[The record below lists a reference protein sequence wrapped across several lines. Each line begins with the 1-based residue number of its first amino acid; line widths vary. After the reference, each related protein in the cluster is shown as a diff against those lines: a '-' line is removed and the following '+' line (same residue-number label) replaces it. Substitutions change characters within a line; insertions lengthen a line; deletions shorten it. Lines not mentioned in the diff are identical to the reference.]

1 MDVELLEI
9 RDFLAR
15 QTPFSLLAPE
25 QLDSLPNQLA
35 IRYLR
40 RGSPFPPPEVETDY
54 LYLLRQGAVELR
66 GERKQLID
74 KFAEGDFYSAR
85 CSASNPERDFTGH
98 AVEDSLLYLLPCE
111 LINKLRQDN
120 NSFSEQLD
128 DSVRVRLKCA
138 LSTIHQQQAGENR
151 LLQSAV
157 WELIQREPV
166 MVGPDASIA
175 DAARQ
180 MTEQRVSSLLI
191 AEQDKLLGIVTD
203 RDLRSRCIAAGV
215 DPSQP
220 VSTIMSRELETV
232 SSEAQVL
239 EALLH
244 MTRLNVHHMPV
255 VDYDKVHGLITHSD
269 ILQMERSH
277 AIYLAAA
284 IDRAKT
290 PEQLAEI
297 AGRLPEL
304 QVQLI
309 EQGNDAGQLGQV
321 LSAIIDAITIRLLQ
335 LAEEQFGTSPVE
347 YCWFV
352 MGSLARREPTIG
364 SDQDNALV
372 LGDEYDEK
380 LHGDYFRQLATFVT
394 NGLDQCGIPYCPGDM
409 MAANE
414 EWRKTLSQW
423 RASYAQWF
431 RRPGEQEVM
440 LACNFLDL
448 RPVAG
453 NKQLLH
459 SLMRDV
465 IPEGRKHEAFLT
477 ALAMNVLQHRPPLGF
492 FRNLVLSD
500 DEAHREEL
508 DLKSGG
514 LMPIVSLARY
524 YAVSAGIDEMNT
536 AKRLETARDAGVLSE
551 EGAAELLDAYQLIA
565 TLRARHQVHQIS
577 QGEDVGQFIAPAT
590 LSAMERH
597 HLKDAF
603 RMIRQQQLN
612 LMLRFQTSGTM

>member
-9 RDFLAR
+9 RDFLA
-15 QTPFSLLAPE
+15 QQPIFSLLAAE

-66 GERKQLID
+66 GDARELLD
-74 KFAEGDFYSAR
+74 KYGEGDIFSAR
-85 CSASNPERDFTGH
+85 CSASNPERDLTGH

-111 LINKLRQDN
+111 TINQLRQDN
-120 NSFSEQLD
+120 PGFSEQLD
-128 DSVRVRLKCA
+128 DSIRLRLKRA
-138 LSTIHQQQAGENR
+138 LSTIHQQQLGENR
-151 LLQSAV
+151 LLQSSV
-157 WELIQREPV
+157 WELIHREPV
-166 MVGPDASIA
+166 MVGPDTSIV
-175 DAARQ
+175 DAARH

-191 AEQDKLLGIVTD
+191 VEQDKLVGIVTD

-215 DPSQP
+215 APSQA
-220 VSTIMSRELETV
+220 VSTIMSTEIETV
-232 SSEAQVL
+232 SSEAQVF

-255 VDYDKVHGLITHSD
+255 ADYDKIHGLITHSD

-284 IDRAKT
+284 IERAQS
-290 PEQLAEI
+290 PAQLEEVAK
-297 AGRLPEL
+297 RLPEL

-309 EQGNDAGQLGQV
+309 EQGNAAAQLGQV
-321 LSAIIDAITIRLLQ
+321 LSAILDAITIRLLQ
-335 LAEEQFGTSPVE
+335 LAEGQFGKAPVD

-352 MGSLARREPTIG
+352 MGSLARREPTIS
-364 SDQDNALV
+364 SDQDNALI
-372 LGDEYDEK
+372 LGESYDAQAHAEY
-380 LHGDYFRQLATFVT
+380 FQQLTSFVT
-394 NGLDQCGIPYCPGDM
+394 KGLARCGLNDCPGEM
-409 MAANE
+409 MASNPQ
-414 EWRKTLSQW
+414 WRKTGQQW
-423 RASYAQWF
+423 RASFDEWF
-431 RRPGEQEVM
+431 RHPGEKQVM

-448 RPVAG
+448 RAVAG

-459 SLMRDV
+459 QLMRHV
-465 IPEGRKHEAFLT
+465 IPEGRKHQAFLT

-500 DEAHREEL
+500 DEQHRNEL

-514 LMPIVSLARY
+514 LMPVISLARY
-524 YAVSAGIDEMNT
+524 FAVVSGIDEMNT
-536 AKRLETARDAGVLSE
+536 ARRLEAAHEAGVLSA
-551 EGAAELLDAYQLIA
+551 EGAAELLDAYRLIA
-565 TLRARHQVHQIS
+565 TLRARHQVRQIN
-577 QGEDVGQFIAPAT
+577 QGEQAGQYIAPDS
-590 LSAMERH
+590 LSGLERR

-603 RMIRQQQLN
+603 RMIRNQQLN
-612 LMLRFQTSGTM
+612 LRLGFQAGGTV